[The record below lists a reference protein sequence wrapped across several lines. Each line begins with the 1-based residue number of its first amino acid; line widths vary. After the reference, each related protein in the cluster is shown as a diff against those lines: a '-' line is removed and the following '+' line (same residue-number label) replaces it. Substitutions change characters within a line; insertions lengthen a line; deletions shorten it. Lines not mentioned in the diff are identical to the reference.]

1 MGRFD
6 FCSKLKMDFLKII
19 NLQKFSGRN
28 RRFFWLF
35 RLEQFSVEILDRA
48 CEEFAALLYFRL
60 RLTIET
66 ETKCLELEI
75 FRRPLP
81 FPVGHCKFQHDQT
94 ICLDLQRDFCSLD
107 ILLSIWTIWA
117 SSWGFWPLA
126 QLHCHPHLKVS

>member
-48 CEEFAALLYFRL
+48 SEEFAVLLYFRL
-60 RLTIET
+60 RLAIET
-66 ETKCLELEI
+66 ETRCLEPVEI
-75 FRRPLP
+75 P
-81 FPVGHCKFQHDQT
+81 T
-94 ICLDLQRDFCSLD
+94 
-107 ILLSIWTIWA
+107 
-117 SSWGFWPLA
+117 
-126 QLHCHPHLKVS
+126 